1 MFARTV
7 VLRLKPNSLKEFTQ
21 VFDSQ
26 VLPLLPKQPGFSDVI
41 TLTMTGGTEV
51 TSVSLWETKEQAEVY
66 HTAAYPQVVKSLE
79 SVLDRSP
86 KLRVSDIVTSS
97 FHKVAAGVGA

>member
-26 VLPLLPKQPGFSDVI
+26 VLPLLR
-41 TLTMTGGTEV
+41 
-51 TSVSLWETKEQAEVY
+51 QA
-66 HTAAYPQVVKSLE
+66 ARIQ
-79 SVLDRSP
+79 
-86 KLRVSDIVTSS
+86 
-97 FHKVAAGVGA
+97 